1 VVLAL
6 TTTGIETSQQVVIV
20 VTARRSIPLHN
31 CVWEAF
37 MPILMVALIALAAFG
52 VIGVF
57 LGAAVV
63 LEQRKLADKPHTGK
77 AA

>member
-1 VVLAL
+1 
-6 TTTGIETSQQVVIV
+6 
-20 VTARRSIPLHN
+20 
-31 CVWEAF
+31 

-52 VIGVF
+52 LIGIF

-63 LEQRKLADKPHTGK
+63 LEQRKIRKQDRPSK

>member
-1 VVLAL
+1 
-6 TTTGIETSQQVVIV
+6 
-20 VTARRSIPLHN
+20 
-31 CVWEAF
+31 

-52 VIGVF
+52 IIGII

-63 LEQRKLADKPHTGK
+63 LEQRKAAGKQDQPTK